1 MVSLFILTR
10 VLLLFPCRQCPDGFS
25 LYSRLD
31 HTATAEKDEDTKLTL
46 IGDNSND
53 FLTIYGKPVYVI
65 NEMSGQP
72 ISLLRLGYP
81 EIDTGLFTDDD
92 FMLYNNVTTE
102 FQEFIE
108 GPYSVVLKYT
118 GLRWLGESKLL
129 ALVVPRNYRFI

>member
-1 MVSLFILTR
+1 LI
-10 VLLLFPCRQCPDGFS
+10 
-25 LYSRLD
+25 
-31 HTATAEKDEDTKLTL
+31 AEKA
-46 IGDNSND
+46 SD

-81 EIDTGLFTDDD
+81 EVDTGLFTDDD
-92 FMLYNNVTTE
+92 FMMYNNVSTE

-118 GLRWLGESKLL
+118 GLRWLGESDCYIL
-129 ALVVPRNYRFI
+129 ALVVQQKNMRWILLISFLILSKTLVVVFLSHVLYWNR

>member
-1 MVSLFILTR
+1 LI
-10 VLLLFPCRQCPDGFS
+10 
-25 LYSRLD
+25 
-31 HTATAEKDEDTKLTL
+31 AEKA
-46 IGDNSND
+46 SD

-81 EIDTGLFTDDD
+81 EVDTGLFTDDD
-92 FMLYNNVTTE
+92 FMMYNNVSTE

-118 GLRWLGESKLL
+118 GLRWLGESDCYIL
-129 ALVVPRNYRFI
+129 ALVVQQKNMRWILLISFLILSKTLVVVFPFPRTLLEQVISCHQESIITVAL